1 MVTADVLLAIR
12 LWVYSHQAKAG
23 VKAKRPMNKR
33 NGPRINEKIKEH
45 FSLKLLLSFD
55 FGMIQ

>member
-1 MVTADVLLAIR
+1 MVTADVLLTIR

-33 NGPRINEKIKEH
+33 NGPRNKRKNQRTFFAKIA
-45 FSLKLLLSFD
+45 SV
-55 FGMIQ
+55 I